1 MTLQNVVCN
10 MEINFFQEQVLKVCP
25 WSKIFPSNK
34 SKITKLT
41 FFLYKILF
49 CFKAFF
55 CLLLYAST
63 YLTLQANA
71 NENVLSLTALEI
83 LPSAL
88 TVTDSNMIN
97 CYFIIDKTKWNL
109 ERKKE
114 KEGEENAKWRLRAH
128 G

>member
-1 MTLQNVVCN
+1 METKFFSRTRVSLSFLQVY
-10 MEINFFQEQVLKVCP
+10 P

-34 SKITKLT
+34 SKITNLT

-55 CLLLYAST
+55 CLLYAST
-63 YLTLQANA
+63 YLTLLANA

-88 TVTDSNMIN
+88 TITDSNMIN

>member
-1 MTLQNVVCN
+1 METKFFSRTRVSLSFLQVY
-10 MEINFFQEQVLKVCP
+10 P

-34 SKITKLT
+34 SKITNLT

-55 CLLLYAST
+55 CLLYAST
-63 YLTLQANA
+63 YLTLLANA

-88 TVTDSNMIN
+88 TITDSNVIN